1 MVSVLRKRAVSEA
14 LSQIFQGEQLK
25 RALTGVDVIG
35 DLAVIKIPRGWEDR
49 KYEIGEILLTRLNN
63 VNGVFRQTTPTSKGE
78 KVRGIEWL
86 AGKKDTVTTYTEY
99 GCNFRVNIAT
109 VYFSPRLSY
118 ERLRVARL
126 AKKGEV
132 IVNMFAGVGTFS
144 IIMAKIAGSHRVYSI
159 DKNPESFKYMLENV
173 ARNGMNDIVIPIL
186 GDAKEATT
194 NLVGLADRVLMP
206 LPELAY
212 EYLPYGLSCIKTRG
226 CIHIYIHQPA
236 ESRGLAVKES
246 VAETKRRID
255 GKARVENISGR
266 VVRSVGRRLYQ
277 VVVDAQVVREERT

>member
-1 MVSVLRKRAVSEA
+1 MRKRAVLEA
-14 LSQIFQGEQLK
+14 LGQIFQGEELK
-25 RALTGVDVIG
+25 RALTGVDMIG
-35 DLAVIKIPRGWEDR
+35 DLAVIKIPQGWEDR

-63 VNGVFRQTTPTSKGE
+63 INGVFRQTTPTSRGE

-86 AGKKDTVTTYTEY
+86 AGKKGTVTTYREH
-99 GCNFRVNIAT
+99 GCTFRVDIAT

-132 IVNMFAGVGTFS
+132 VVNMFAGIGTFS
-144 IIMAKIAGSHRVYSI
+144 IVMAKIAGSHRVYSI
-159 DKNPESFKYMLENV
+159 DKNPESFNYMLENV
-173 ARNGMNDIVIPIL
+173 ARNGMNGTVIPII
-186 GDAKEATT
+186 GDAKEAVAD
-194 NLVGLADRVLMP
+194 LVGLADRVLMP

-226 CIHIYIHQPA
+226 WIHIYIHQPA
-236 ESRGLAVKES
+236 DTRSLAVKDS
-246 VAETKRRID
+246 VVETRRRIE
-255 GKARVENISGR
+255 GKERVYNISGR

-277 VVVDAQVVREERT
+277 VVVDAQVVREDKT